1 MVLNMKRISVS
12 SFLRVT
18 ASIAVVVLLVV
29 FFVAMG
35 NSQSVTTTGD
45 IVTPLVFTP
54 TTQTDEWAKA
64 SSNASYE
71 LWVNAA
77 KAQIR
82 LHDTERGTDWVST
95 PDGLEDMEGI
105 KGAAKM
111 SLGALLSF
119 KYADRDSNIS
129 VQNSLVGS
137 TNKKTMAVKAIP
149 NGIRFDFMFET
160 EGFIIPLE
168 ITLTKHGLQASI
180 PLSDIQERNS
190 SVKLISITPLPNFAA
205 GKLGTD
211 GYLLLPDESGMLMS
225 FKRGYADYSARVYG
239 DDLSIVKKTRSQVTG
254 TALLPVFGVR
264 HGSQGMV
271 AIVTEGDARV
281 KVNASSATQRSP
293 FTTVQAEFVYRESI
307 LVDVSQKTFES
318 TQVNMFET
326 PATQIER
333 FSVEY
338 RPLNDPTYVGMASA
352 YRSYLME
359 DKGMKP
365 LDNVSSSLYIRLI
378 GGVKEPDQV
387 LGIPVNRVTPITSF
401 QQAETIL
408 SQLKEEGI
416 DFVKANY
423 LYWNSDGDQ
432 APLFTKLKAESR
444 LGGSKQLQS
453 LLNKAESLGA
463 QIILDVNVLDM
474 VKSQDGY
481 SVKSDAS
488 QTIQNEPA
496 IQYFYKMSTFQKDT
510 SSINRYLLSPRYLF
524 ELVSKGVPRLKGF
537 NTIYSANS
545 LGEKLYSDFGKKA
558 MDRGLALREWEKS
571 LALLSDNGVTSY
583 SHANAYVFPYAKSI
597 TEAPVSTSG
606 YLAEDNR
613 VPFYTIALHGLVD
626 LSMTSIN
633 AQNNTQTAL
642 LKSLETGVQ
651 LSYTFG
657 YDNFDALKNSLHNQ
671 YAYSDFKAWKDIA
684 AAQYR
689 EVAAYYEKIG
699 NQAVKTHEILS
710 EQVVKT
716 VFENGVGVIVN
727 YSDAPVEADGHTIEA
742 KSYVKIGW

>member
-12 SFLRVT
+12 SCLRVT
-18 ASIAVVVLLVV
+18 ASAAVVVLLVV

-35 NSQSVTTTGD
+35 NSQSVTSTGD
-45 IVTPLVFTP
+45 VVTPLVLTP

-64 SSNASYE
+64 ASNASYE

-82 LHDTERGTDWVST
+82 LHDIERGADWIST
-95 PDGLEDMEGI
+95 PDGLEDIEGI

-111 SLGALLSF
+111 SLGSLLSF
-119 KYADRDSNIS
+119 KYADRDSNTTA
-129 VQNSLVGS
+129 QNSLVGS
-137 TNKKTMAVKAIP
+137 TNKKTMAVKGIQ
-149 NGIRFDFMFET
+149 NGVRFDFLFET
-160 EGFIIPLE
+160 EGFVIPLE
-168 ITLTKHGLQASI
+168 ITLSKQGLKASI

-190 SVKLISITPLPNFAA
+190 SVKLISVTPLPNFAA

-211 GYLLLPDESGMLMS
+211 GYILLPDESGMLMN
-225 FKRGYADYSARVYG
+225 FQRGYTDYSARVYG
-239 DDLSIVKKTRSQVTG
+239 DDLSIVKKTGSQVTG
-254 TALLPVFGVR
+254 TALLPVFGVC
-264 HGSQGMV
+264 HGSQGLV
-271 AIVTEGDARV
+271 AIITEGDARAR
-281 KVNASSATQRSP
+281 VNALCATQRSP
-293 FTTVQAEFVYRESI
+293 FATVQTEFVYRESI

-338 RPLNDPTYVGMASA
+338 RPVNDPTYVGMASA

-359 DKGMKP
+359 EKGMKP
-365 LDNVSSSLYIRLI
+365 LDSVSSSLYIRML

-401 QQAETIL
+401 QQAETML
-408 SQLKEEGI
+408 SQLKESGV
-416 DFVKANY
+416 DSVKVNY

-444 LGGSKQLQS
+444 LGGNKQLQS
-453 LLNKAESLGA
+453 LLNKAESLNA

-474 VKSQDGY
+474 VKSQGGY
-481 SVKSDAS
+481 SVKYDSA

-496 IQYFYKMSTFQKDT
+496 IQYFYTMSTFQQDT
-510 SSINRYLLSPRYLF
+510 SGINRYLLSPRYLF
-524 ELVSKGVPRLKGF
+524 ELVSKGVRRMSDF
-537 NTIYSANS
+537 DTTFSANS
-545 LGEKLYSDFGKKA
+545 LGEKLYSDFGKKV
-558 MDRGLALREWEKS
+558 MDRGLALREWDRS
-571 LALLSDNGVTSY
+571 IAVLSDNGVTTF
-583 SHANAYVFPYAKSI
+583 SHANAYVFPYAKAI

-626 LSMTSIN
+626 LSMTSVN

-657 YDNFDALKNSLHNQ
+657 YDNFDALNEIHNN
-671 YAYSDFKAWKDIA
+671 YAHSDYNAWKDTA
-684 AAQYR
+684 SSQYR
-689 EVAAYYEKIG
+689 EVAAYYKAIG

-727 YSDAPVEADGHTIEA
+727 YSDAPVEAEGYTIDA
-742 KSYVKIGW
+742 KGYAKIGW